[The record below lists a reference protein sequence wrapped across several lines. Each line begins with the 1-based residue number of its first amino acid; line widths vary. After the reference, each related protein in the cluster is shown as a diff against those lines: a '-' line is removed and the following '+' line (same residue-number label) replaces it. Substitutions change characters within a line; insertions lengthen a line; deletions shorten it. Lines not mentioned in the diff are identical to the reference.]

1 MHFNTRAIHAGDQVD
16 GSTGAICAPV
26 HFSSTYV
33 QEDIGVHKGWEYSRA
48 GNPTRDSLEGNL
60 ASLEEARFGH
70 VFSSGLA
77 ALQALTS
84 LLKTGDHV
92 VCTDGVYGGTWRF
105 LTKIMEPWGLSTS
118 FVDTSDLATT
128 RAAITPATR
137 LLFVETP
144 TNPMIKLSDI
154 RALSALAKEKG
165 LLFVV
170 DNTFLSPYF
179 QNPLSFG
186 ADVVLHSCTKYLGG
200 HSDLLMGALLT
211 SDEAVSERL
220 AFAQKSVGA
229 VPGPLECFLLLRS
242 VKTLGVR
249 MERHQENALRVA
261 HLLEEHPKVTR
272 VHYPGLIDHPGHE
285 LGRTQMRGYGG
296 MLSMELASLEA
307 ARTVA
312 RSLKI
317 FALAESLGGVESL
330 VNHPVGMT
338 HASVPPEVRA
348 KYGLTDGLLRL
359 SVGIEDFAD
368 LAGDLRQALDRV

>member
-1 MHFNTRAIHAGDQVD
+1 MNFNTRAIHAGDQID
-16 GSTGAICAPV
+16 PGTGAICAPV
-26 HFSSTYV
+26 HFSSTFV
-33 QEDIGVHKGWEYSRA
+33 QEDIGQHKGWEYSRA
-48 GNPTRDSLEGNL
+48 GNPTRDALQKNL
-60 ASLEEARFGH
+60 AALENARFGH

-77 ALQALTS
+77 ALQGLMH

-105 LTKIMEPWGLSTS
+105 LTQMMAPWGLSTD
-118 FVDTSDLATT
+118 FVDTSDSAAVE
-128 RAAITPATR
+128 AAIRPETK

-154 RALSALAKEKG
+154 RALAAIAKRHG
-165 LLFVV
+165 LVFVV

-179 QNPLSFG
+179 QNPLGFG

-200 HSDLLMGALLT
+200 HSDLLMGALIT
-211 SDEAVSERL
+211 DDEAIHEKL
-220 AFAQKSVGA
+220 AFAQKSAGA

-261 HLLEEHPKVTR
+261 HLLEEHPKVAR
-272 VHYPGLIDHPGHE
+272 VHYPGLIDHPGHA

-296 MLSMELASLEA
+296 MLSFELGSREQAS
-307 ARTVA
+307 RVA
-312 RSLKI
+312 RGLKI

-338 HASVPPEVRA
+338 HASVPPAVRQA
-348 KYGLTDGLLRL
+348 YGLSDGLLRL
-359 SVGIEDFAD
+359 SVGIEDYAD
-368 LAGDLRQALDRV
+368 LAADLGQALDRI